1 MSPLSPFWEA
11 TLTSAAINAT
21 ITQGLYVSNS
31 AGALSVAHA
40 ALAGMGGYLA
50 GVLTRNFDVPFVPSV
65 LIGAALGFATGA
77 LLAALTLRMNPLV
90 AGLTTL
96 AFGETMVV
104 LAFNIDY
111 IGGAQTLYGI
121 PPYTTL
127 ANALIVLVIVVL
139 IAWRFDRS
147 RAGLAARACRDD
159 TVAAAATGVSVPWVK
174 IFAFSLGGAIAAAGG
189 AMRAHYILVQSPA
202 DLGFATSVTF
212 VIFWVFGGSYSIWGP
227 IVGAGFLTILPE
239 ALRFSSEDRFMV
251 YSAIL
256 VAMIIARPQ
265 GMIRRLRTGENW
277 RGVVTAQL
285 FRARNRFARSRH

>member
-1 MSPLSPFWEA
+1 MTIFSPFWEA
-11 TLTSAAINAT
+11 TLTSATINAT

-40 ALAGMGGYLA
+40 AIAGMGGYLA
-50 GVLTRNFDVPFVPSV
+50 GVLTRNFGWPFVPSILV
-65 LIGAALGFATGA
+65 GAALGFAAGA

-111 IGGAQTLYGI
+111 IGGAQTFYGI
-121 PPYTTL
+121 PPHTTL
-127 ANALIVLVIVVL
+127 ANAFLVLAVVVL

-147 RAGLAARACRDD
+147 RSGLAARACRDD
-159 TVAAAATGVSVPWVK
+159 AVAAAASGVSVPWVK
-174 IFAFSLGGAIAAAGG
+174 IFVFALGAAIAAAGG

-239 ALRFSSEDRFMV
+239 ALRFSSEDRFMI

-265 GMIRRLRTGENW
+265 GMIRRRRTGEDW
-277 RGVVTAQL
+277 RVLVAGPL
-285 FRARNRFARSRH
+285 SRARELRARTRR